1 MISGKGAQ
9 TLNLLRTTLAETQ
22 SYQMCF
28 LEARKHVDNA
38 TQYANLAKQKA
49 DEALS
54 VSFMVIFIT
63 VDDSS
68 EIETTYW
75 KTCFFLLH
83 PVDENLNFQG

>member
-9 TLNLLRTTLAETQ
+9 TLNLMRTTLAETQ

-28 LEARKHVDNA
+28 VEARKHVDNA

-49 DEALS
+49 EEALS
-54 VSFMVIFIT
+54 VSFIFIT

-68 EIETTYW
+68 EIEATY
-75 KTCFFLLH
+75 
-83 PVDENLNFQG
+83 